1 MSLLEYQDFDEIFR
15 FSFFLGW
22 WCRQGTGGSQL
33 IKNQYGGIRSA
44 PFQPFCAQQKG
55 EIEFLSGI
63 FSRLQVVDLQ
73 RSVGMT
79 ALRTKVLIEPKSI
92 TRKKPRSIA
101 SNQEVLY
108 DFFLCFT

>member
-44 PFQPFCAQQKG
+44 PF
-55 EIEFLSGI
+55 
-63 FSRLQVVDLQ
+63 
-73 RSVGMT
+73 
-79 ALRTKVLIEPKSI
+79 
-92 TRKKPRSIA
+92 
-101 SNQEVLY
+101 
-108 DFFLCFT
+108 

>member
-73 RSVGMT
+73 R
-79 ALRTKVLIEPKSI
+79 
-92 TRKKPRSIA
+92 RSIA
-101 SNQEVLY
+101 SNQVLY